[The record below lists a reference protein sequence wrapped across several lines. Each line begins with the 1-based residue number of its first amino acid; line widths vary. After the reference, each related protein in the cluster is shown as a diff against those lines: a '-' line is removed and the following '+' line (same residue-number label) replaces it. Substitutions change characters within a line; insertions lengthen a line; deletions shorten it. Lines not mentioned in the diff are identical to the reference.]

1 MFRTRPPRVTI
12 LAGCAVALAAILP
25 AITVHAGTPA
35 ARGKLLFLRCASC
48 HNITPTGSEKIG
60 PSLYHVVG
68 RESGSLPG
76 YTYSTAM
83 QNAHLV
89 WNPPTLDRW
98 LTSPGALVPGT
109 AMAFGGLPSAQD
121 RQAVIAYL
129 ESQQ

>member
-1 MFRTRPPRVTI
+1 
-12 LAGCAVALAAILP
+12 
-25 AITVHAGTPA
+25 
-35 ARGKLLFLRCASC
+35 
-48 HNITPTGSEKIG
+48 
-60 PSLYHVVG
+60 
-68 RESGSLPG
+68 
-76 YTYSTAM
+76 M